1 MRNEPILVSAC
12 LLGLPTRY
20 DGRCKRSQPVIDFL
34 HREYLIP
41 IPVCPEQ
48 LAGLT
53 TPRYKTFF
61 EVGTGFDVVAGNGRV
76 ISLNREPMN
85 EIFLLGAKLVFKIG
99 KICNCRRALF
109 KERSPSCGVH
119 QIHLQDDIVSG
130 PGVTTAFL
138 INEGFEVFSEEDI

>member
-20 DGRCKRSQPVIDFL
+20 DGQCKRSQAVIDFL
-34 HREYLIP
+34 QRECLLP

-48 LAGLT
+48 LAGMP
-53 TPRYKTFF
+53 TPRNKTFF
-61 EVGTGFDVVAGNGRV
+61 EVGTGVDIVAGKGRV
-76 ISLNREPMN
+76 ISLKREPMN
-85 EIFLLGAKLVFKIG
+85 EIFLHGAKLVFKIG

-119 QIHLQDDIVSG
+119 QIHLEDNIVSG

-138 INEGFEVFSEEDI
+138 INKGFDIISEEDI